1 MTTLSAALAHC
12 KIPEPEIFYTESA
25 MVRRWKMSSSPRRKA
40 YIPTDDECARLF
52 AADMPVLLCRWI
64 IIQTVTVGRPQTA
77 VDLKPLQCNRD
88 SGVVDLNPFHR
99 TQNKK
104 HRAKVKAGRVL
115 RFFLK
120 RWEKTGLGPFGDRYC
135 GYETMEGV
143 KSGVQRL
150 AAETGK
156 RLASGCWCL

>member
-1 MTTLSAALAHC
+1 MRPVGIGAKRTVETFCCGPML
-12 KIPEPEIFYTESA
+12 
-25 MVRRWKMSSSPRRKA
+25 RN
-40 YIPTDDECARLF
+40 ECARLF
-52 AADMPVLLCRWI
+52 AADMPVMLCRWI
-64 IIQTVTVGRPQTA
+64 IIQTLTGGRPQTA
-77 VDLKPLQCNRD
+77 VDLRPLQCNRD

-143 KSGVQRL
+143 KSGVQRV

-156 RLASGCWCL
+156 RLASGRVRPGNSVKCPDQAPFDEQRRDCA